1 MLTPAVARRLTLQQ
15 TLDHPWVS
23 NRLRARQMLSLQYC
37 LTSRERA
44 LILIKLSIMLKN
56 TVQAIEAHI
65 RQDRLG
71 EVRRSDL
78 DHDLGRGCDRDLDLG
93 RIGLQ
98 VAAMYNILAHKQLSS
113 YHASW
118 GMRRVCNVNRFDSL
132 RVHPRTAPVAPPRP
146 PPTALPASPPRQG
159 EWRRPAPH
167 TALARPTGP
176 WPPS

>member
-1 MLTPAVARRLTLQQ
+1 MARRLTLQQ

-71 EVRRSDL
+71 EVRRRSDL
-78 DHDLGRGCDRDLDLG
+78 DHDLDRVPDLHLG
-93 RIGLQ
+93 RLGLQ

-118 GMRRVCNVNRFDSL
+118 GMRRVCNVNRFDPQ
-132 RVHPRTAPVAPPRP
+132 RVHPRTAPAAPPRP
-146 PPTALPASPPRQG
+146 PPAVPSAPSAPPRRQG
-159 EWRRPAPH
+159 E
-167 TALARPTGP
+167 
-176 WPPS
+176 